1 MDNKDKDVKS
11 ALDELFGSDFIEID
25 VNKEE
30 KSNNIIN
37 DDLFDDIINS
47 DIKKDD
53 QDIINTNEKEEN
65 NQDILDNKK
74 EENNKLNTLEE
85 KNTNNN
91 FVPNYVTTI
100 QKKKE
105 PKKKENNKFNKLYL
119 LLILI
124 VVIAISIF
132 FVYILYFNE
141 RTIKCVSKAMD
152 VGYKY
157 SDEYKIK
164 HKGNKITYLYSS
176 YKYTALNDDYKREI
190 EVIKNE
196 KLPILLNSNGMDGFT
211 YTYESTDEYFKINGY
226 IDFEKINF
234 KSVDKLNQD
243 LVKISF
249 YKINSKLTYKDLK
262 KSLEKDGYTCTN
274 IK

>member
-53 QDIINTNEKEEN
+53 QDIINTN
-65 NQDILDNKK
+65 KK

-100 QKKKE
+100 Q
-105 PKKKENNKFNKLYL
+105 KKKENNKFNKLYL